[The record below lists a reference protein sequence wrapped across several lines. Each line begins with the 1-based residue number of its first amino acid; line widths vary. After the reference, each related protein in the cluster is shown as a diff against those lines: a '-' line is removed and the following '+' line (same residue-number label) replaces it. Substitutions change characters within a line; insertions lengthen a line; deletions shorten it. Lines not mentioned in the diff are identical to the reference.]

1 MSMTGLKS
9 LVWALL
15 IALVSTPLLAADPN
29 EGRRVYNEQC
39 AYCHGVDGNGEL
51 PGMPNFQRGE
61 RLMQADQSLFRAISD
76 GRGSMPSFDG
86 LLDEREILDVI
97 AYLRT
102 FMGQY

>member
-1 MSMTGLKS
+1 MNMTGLQN
-9 LVWALL
+9 LVCALL
-15 IALVSTPLLAADPN
+15 IALGSAPLLAADLN
-29 EGRRVYNEQC
+29 EGRRVYKEQC
-39 AYCHGVDGNGEL
+39 AYCHGAEGSGEL

-61 RLMQADQSLFRAISD
+61 RLMQADQSLLRVISD
-76 GRGSMPSFDG
+76 GQGSMPSFAG